1 MALSLTKS
9 EVRRLNGVLRPWW
22 PRFAGWRVV
31 ALTICGLSLLG
42 LSIRDLVRLEAEGA
56 GMTPTGIT
64 DTLARGLVF
73 LGFGMTFLIS
83 ALWACMIRYYGL
95 LVRKLASKH
104 ET

>member
-9 EVRRLNGVLRPWW
+9 QQQRLNGVLRPWW
-22 PRFAGWRVV
+22 PKLAMWRILAV
-31 ALTICGLSLLG
+31 TIRGLGLLSL
-42 LSIRDLVRLEAEGA
+42 SIHDLVRLEAEGA

-64 DTLARGLVF
+64 DILARGLVF
-73 LGFGMTFLIS
+73 LGFGMTFLTS

>member
-1 MALSLTKS
+1 MALNWTKS
-9 EVRRLNGVLRPWW
+9 ELQRLNGVLRPWW
-22 PRFAGWRVV
+22 PRLAVWRIV
-31 ALTICGLSLLG
+31 ALTICGLGLLG
-42 LSIRDLVRLEAEGA
+42 LSIHDLVRLEVQGA
-56 GMTPTGIT
+56 GMTPTGVT

-95 LVRKLASKH
+95 LVRKLASKD

>member
-1 MALSLTKS
+1 ML
-9 EVRRLNGVLRPWW
+9 EVDGASRM
-22 PRFAGWRVV
+22 
-31 ALTICGLSLLG
+31 
-42 LSIRDLVRLEAEGA
+42 SIHDLVRLEAGGE

-73 LGFGMTFLIS
+73 LGFGMTFLTS

-95 LVRKLASKH
+95 LVRKLASKD